1 MRSAIPVVSAARC
14 ARNRQYGRPCWNRGI
29 STKCKKQNAPA
40 VASAWTIA
48 RHPAPWCSTRHD
60 EVVIARSR
68 ATHQS
73 QIFGVRLLSLRSQ
86 RQERESGMARQYNLM
101 SSDGHLEVPP
111 ERWVHRVPE
120 KYRDRAPHTVHLPD
134 GGDAL
139 MIEGQ
144 PLLEANFLDLR
155 AGRAEGTWQP
165 FGLRV
170 ADAAGTGG
178 PEQRVREQDQ
188 DGMDAEVLFAAMVAG
203 PVFWRNISHDEVYKA
218 VIRGYNDWLAEEYCA
233 VAPDRLIGMGVIP
246 ITNVDDAIAEMK
258 HCKKLGLKGVL
269 LGALPNGKGYP
280 TPEDDKFW
288 AAAVDMQMP
297 VMVHVQF
304 YRTGPRAN
312 QPTFRYPKEDPEIIQ
327 RLRRP
332 FLEWLCNFGLAP
344 SVSIAQMVLAGVF
357 ERHPKLKIFF
367 AETRLGWVP
376 FWLEHMD
383 LWYQRHLGWAQE
395 YLGFKPLKEL
405 PSHYVR

>member
-1 MRSAIPVVSAARC
+1 
-14 ARNRQYGRPCWNRGI
+14 
-29 STKCKKQNAPA
+29 
-40 VASAWTIA
+40 
-48 RHPAPWCSTRHD
+48 
-60 EVVIARSR
+60 
-68 ATHQS
+68 
-73 QIFGVRLLSLRSQ
+73 
-86 RQERESGMARQYNLM
+86 MARKYNLM

-111 ERWVHRVPE
+111 ERWTHRVPE

-155 AGRAEGTWQP
+155 AGRAEGSWQP
-165 FGLRV
+165 FGLKV
-170 ADAAGTGG
+170 ADAAGTGS
-178 PEQRVREQDQ
+178 PEQRVEEQDR

-269 LGALPNGKGYP
+269 LGALPNAKGYP

-288 AAAVDMQMP
+288 AAAVDMEMP
-297 VMVHVQF
+297 VTVHVQF
-304 YRTGPRAN
+304 YRTGARAA
-312 QPTFRYPKEDPEIIQ
+312 QPTFKYPKEDPAIMQ

-344 SVSIAQMVLAGVF
+344 SVSIAQLVLAGVF
-357 ERHPKLKIFF
+357 ERHPKLRIFF

-405 PSHYVR
+405 PSHYVRNHVYFSVQYERVAVEERQHVGVDRIMFATDFPHIECEWPNSRPLIDKIYADIPEADKRRIWADNCVEFFHLDRAN

>member
-1 MRSAIPVVSAARC
+1 
-14 ARNRQYGRPCWNRGI
+14 
-29 STKCKKQNAPA
+29 
-40 VASAWTIA
+40 
-48 RHPAPWCSTRHD
+48 
-60 EVVIARSR
+60 
-68 ATHQS
+68 
-73 QIFGVRLLSLRSQ
+73 
-86 RQERESGMARQYNLM
+86 MARQYNLM
-101 SSDGHLEVPP
+101 SADGHLEVPP

-120 KYRDRAPHTVHLPD
+120 KYRDRAPHTIHLPD

-203 PVFWRNISHDEVYKA
+203 PVFWRNIAHDEVYKA
-218 VIRGYNDWLAEEYCA
+218 VIRGYNDWLGEEYCA
-233 VAPDRLIGMGVIP
+233 VARDRLIGMGVIP

-269 LGALPNGKGYP
+269 LGALPNAKGYP

-288 AAAVDMQMP
+288 AA
-297 VMVHVQF
+297 
-304 YRTGPRAN
+304 
-312 QPTFRYPKEDPEIIQ
+312 
-327 RLRRP
+327 
-332 FLEWLCNFGLAP
+332 
-344 SVSIAQMVLAGVF
+344 
-357 ERHPKLKIFF
+357 ERFPKLKIFF

-383 LWYQRHLGWAQE
+383 LWYQRHLGWAEE
-395 YLGFKPLKEL
+395 YLGFKPLKE
-405 PSHYVR
+405 PPGHYVRENIYFSVQYERVAIEQRHNVGVDHIMFATDFPHIENEWPNSRRVIDKIYADIPDDDRRRIWAGNAVEFFHLDA